1 MVDGVVL
8 LVDASEGP
16 LPQTR
21 FVLRKALA
29 AKLPV
34 ILVVNKVDRPDSRID
49 EVVGES
55 MDLLLGLASDLAD
68 EVPDLDLD
76 AVLNVPVVYAS
87 GKAGAASLNQPA
99 DGQLPDNDD
108 LEPLFKTII
117 EHVPAPTYQPGRG
130 SAGTRD
136 QPGLLPVPGS
146 SGTGP
151 YLQRHPEEGPDRCVG
166 TPRR

>member
-1 MVDGVVL
+1 MARWSAACPWLTALCCSWTPSG
-8 LVDASEGP
+8 GP

-68 EVPDLDLD
+68 EVPDL
-76 AVLNVPVVYAS
+76 
-87 GKAGAASLNQPA
+87 G
-99 DGQLPDNDD
+99 
-108 LEPLFKTII
+108 
-117 EHVPAPTYQPGRG
+117 PGRC
-130 SAGTRD
+130 AER
-136 QPGLLPVPGS
+136 
-146 SGTGP
+146 SGGV
-151 YLQRHPEEGPDRCVG
+151 RIR
-166 TPRR
+166 